1 MFFRVAGQAESVPF
15 DSLAWFVRALGPWQN
30 RPGPLYRRV
39 ADAVS
44 EAILS
49 GRLSP
54 GDKLPSHRE
63 LAAEFGLSRS
73 TAVRV
78 YDEMRTSGLLE
89 SHPRSG
95 NFVSLT
101 DGVASCGSG
110 SWLPSPAGLSNPIDL
125 SKATTRADDAI
136 IDVIRRSADD
146 IPAVLSRDGYDVLGI
161 PELRRA
167 VADSYERRGV
177 PTSVE
182 QILITAGAQQGIDLV
197 TRLLIRANDA
207 VLVESPTYAG
217 LVDRVRHAQAEM
229 ISLDVSDQPWD
240 VERFAYNLQRTG
252 ARLAFLTP
260 DYHNPT
266 GRLMDDATRR
276 AVAAIA
282 ERAGATLVV
291 DETNAELALDDPRP
305 ATPPLAAYV
314 PDRMLI
320 SIGSL
325 SKCLW
330 AGLRI
335 GWLRSDA
342 NTVQALANLKL
353 TSTLANPLLEQLAA
367 VNLLDQRWFGPQMDR
382 RLAVLRT
389 KRALM
394 NTSITRMGLAAEHP
408 RGGLSF
414 WARLPRGSGRSLA
427 QFALS
432 HGLLLLPGSRLSPDG
447 ILDGYVR
454 LPFSLP
460 TAELHVACRT
470 LESVWAGFT
479 GRASAQDYFPGP
491 VV

>member
-1 MFFRVAGQAESVPF
+1 MTAPQQTATF

-39 ADAVS
+39 ADALS
-44 EAILS
+44 DAILS

-63 LAAEFGLSRS
+63 LSSELGLSRS

-78 YDEMRTSGLLE
+78 YEEMRTSGLLE

-101 DGVASCGSG
+101 KGVATSSGG
-110 SWLPSPAGLSNPIDL
+110 SWMPSPGGLANPIDL

-136 IDVIRRSADD
+136 IDVIRRSVDD
-146 IPAVLSRDGYDVLGI
+146 IGTVLTRDGYDVLGI
-161 PELRRA
+161 AELRHA
-167 VADSYERRGV
+167 IAESYERRGV
-177 PTSVE
+177 ATSFD
-182 QILITAGAQQGIDLV
+182 QILITTGAQQGIDLIA
-197 TRLLIRANDA
+197 RLLVRANDV

-217 LVDRVRHAQAEM
+217 LVDRMRHAQAEL
-229 ISLDVSDQPWD
+229 IGLDVSEGPWD
-240 VERFAYNLQRTG
+240 VERFAHNLRRTG
-252 ARLAFLTP
+252 AKLAFLTP
-260 DYHNPT
+260 DFQNPT
-266 GRLMDDATRR
+266 GRLMD
-276 AVAAIA
+276 AAMRHDFVTA
-282 ERAGATLVV
+282 ADRAGATLVV
-291 DETNAELALDDPRP
+291 DETNVELGLDDPLP
-305 ATPPLAAYV
+305 VTLPFAAYA
-314 PDRMLI
+314 PDRMSI

-342 NTVQALANLKL
+342 NTIQALANLKI

-367 VNLLDQRWFGPQMDR
+367 VNLLSPEWFGPQMESR
-382 RLAVLRT
+382 RAVLRG
-389 KRALM
+389 KRKRMGQSL
-394 NTSITRMGLAAEHP
+394 IRMGLAADEP
-408 RGGLSF
+408 QGGLSY

-427 QFALS
+427 QLALS
-432 HGLLLLPGSRLSPDG
+432 RGLLLLPGSRLSPDG
-447 ILDGYVR
+447 ILDSYLR

-460 TAELHVACRT
+460 NEDLENACQT
-470 LESVWAGFT
+470 LESVWADFN
-479 GRASAQDYFPGP
+479 GRSRAHDYFPGP